1 MGNPLV
7 TMIEGAGRLT
17 AVLAL
22 CLCVLPLHA
31 KPVTAVGAQIDL
43 PFEYTLLR
51 TEDGRSAGRM
61 VSATQRQE
69 LEVRDAAG
77 GKQKIVL
84 VAVYVAPDHITN
96 HLMEE
101 VADKDASEAA
111 LKPGVRGSGD
121 FKIDGFRFHF
131 IDGPI
136 KNEEYPQHMA
146 ISGVVNGA
154 LYRIAVLASDQRLLT
169 PELALRMKA
178 IRLDYAGLLKIKADF
193 EEEARM
199 AVQDNALD
207 TPLSRLMLDKGTQAR
222 LSSSY
227 LKTGGDGVPLF
238 RSRTFGLFKAGMW
251 TLQSLSLFIGCGRE
265 DSFEDEK
272 EIRSF
277 LLMTG
282 EGEEE
287 DKEDRYTQITSPTSA
302 TMLGLRAETATAK
315 GGKVNAMRSTVV
327 RRWLARN
334 EGNVFN
340 IGIERLNGSPVEK
353 LVVGQLE
360 SAPPMCQLQLQFG
373 SRPTQ

>member
-1 MGNPLV
+1 MGNAFAAA
-7 TMIEGAGRLT
+7 TGGIGRL
-17 AVLAL
+17 AAML
-22 CLCVLPLHA
+22 CLCLGALPLHA
-31 KPVTAVGAQIDL
+31 KPVTAVGARIDL

-69 LEVRDAAG
+69 LEVDAAG

-84 VAVYVAPDHITN
+84 VAVYVAPDRITN
-96 HLMEE
+96 RLMEE
-101 VADKDASEAA
+101 MADKDASEAA
-111 LKPGVRGSGD
+111 LKPGVRDSGD

-131 IDGPI
+131 IDGPVE
-136 KNEEYPQHMA
+136 NEKYPEHMA

-154 LYRIAVLASDQRLLT
+154 LYRIAVLAPDQRLLT
-169 PELALRMKA
+169 PELALRLKA

-207 TPLSRLMLDKGTQAR
+207 TPLNRLMLDKNTQAR
-222 LSSSY
+222 LLSSY
-227 LKTGGDGVPLF
+227 LETGADGAPLF

-277 LLMTG
+277 LLMTS

-287 DKEDRYTQITSPTSA
+287 DKEDRYTQVTSPAPA
-302 TMLGLRAETATAK
+302 TMLGLRAETASAK
-315 GGKVNAMRSTVV
+315 GARVNAMRSTEV
-327 RRWLARN
+327 RRWQLRN
-334 EGNVFN
+334 EGNIFN

-360 SAPPMCQLQLQFG
+360 SASPMCQLQLQFG
-373 SRPTQ
+373 SRPAQ